1 MSSVPRQTSLH
12 QLNASLEAAMNV
24 SEGTVTSQLRATSR
38 TYFYFTTAT
47 LVLCLIFTLA
57 TIMVLVVQKKEPI
70 PQPSESFRRV
80 GGNCS
85 LDFLSILK
93 KPLGTESSAYLQV
106 SSPIKSSKLTWN
118 KDGILN
124 GIRYHDGNLIIQSPG
139 WYIIYCQ
146 LQFSVPSCPNNTID
160 LKLELLIN
168 NQTKKQTLV
177 TVCES
182 KTRTKK
188 IYTNLSQ
195 FFLEDLDVNNTVS
208 IKVEEFQY
216 VDTNT
221 FPLESVLAAFKYSNL
236 TERL

>member
-12 QLNASLEAAMNV
+12 QMNASLESDMNV

-38 TYFYFTTAT
+38 TYFYFTTTT

-70 PQPSESFRRV
+70 PQSPDKSPLI

-85 LDFLSILK
+85 LDILSILK

-106 SSPIKSSKLTWN
+106 SNPIRSSRLTWK

-124 GIRYHDGNLIIQSPG
+124 GIGYHDGNLIIKSPG

-146 LQFSVPSCPNNTID
+146 LQFAVPNCPEEPID
-160 LKLELLIN
+160 LKLELLID
-168 NQTKKQTLV
+168 NQTKKQALV

-182 KTRTKK
+182 KTGTKN
-188 IYTNLSQ
+188 IYRNLSQ
-195 FFLEDLDVNNTVS
+195 FFLEKLNVNNTVS
-208 IKVEEFQY
+208 IKVREFQY
-216 VDTNT
+216 VDVDN
-221 FPLESVLAAFKYSNL
+221 FPLESVLAAFKYSNSN
-236 TERL
+236 

>member
-1 MSSVPRQTSLH
+1 MSSVPQQTSLH
-12 QLNASLEAAMNV
+12 QLNASLGAAMNV
-24 SEGTVTSQLRATSR
+24 SEGTVTSHLRATSR

-70 PQPSESFRRV
+70 PQPPEKFPLI

-85 LDFLSILK
+85 LDILSILK

-106 SSPIKSSKLTWN
+106 SKPIRNSKLTWN

-124 GIRYHDGNLIIQSPG
+124 GIGYHNGNLIIQSPG

-146 LQFSVPSCPNNTID
+146 LQFVVPNCPDNPID

-168 NQTKKQTLV
+168 NKTKKQTLV

-182 KTRTKK
+182 KTGTKN
-188 IYTNLSQ
+188 IYRNLSQ
-195 FFLEDLDVNNTVS
+195 FFLENLNVNNTVS
-208 IKVEEFQY
+208 IKVKEFQY

-221 FPLESVLAAFKYSNL
+221 FPLESVLAAFKYSNSN
-236 TERL
+236 

>member
-1 MSSVPRQTSLH
+1 MPSALRQISLH

-47 LVLCLIFTLA
+47 LALCLIFTLA
-57 TIMVLVVQKKEPI
+57 TIMVLVVQKKEPV
-70 PQPSESFRRV
+70 PQPPDNSPLI

-85 LDFLSILK
+85 SDILSILR
-93 KPLGTESSAYLQV
+93 KPLGSESSAYLQV
-106 SSPIKSSKLTWN
+106 SKSVRSSKLTWN

-124 GIRYHDGNLIIQSPG
+124 GIGYHDGNLIIQSPG

-146 LQFSVPSCPNNTID
+146 LQFVVPDCPDNPVD
-160 LKLELLIN
+160 LKLELLID
-168 NQTKKQTLV
+168 NQTKKHTLV

-182 KTRTKK
+182 KTETKNV
-188 IYTNLSQ
+188 YRNLSQ
-195 FFLEDLDVNNTVS
+195 FFLENLNVNNTVS
-208 IKVEEFQY
+208 IKVKEFQY

-221 FPLESVLAAFKYSNL
+221 FPLDSVLAAFKYSNSN
-236 TERL
+236 